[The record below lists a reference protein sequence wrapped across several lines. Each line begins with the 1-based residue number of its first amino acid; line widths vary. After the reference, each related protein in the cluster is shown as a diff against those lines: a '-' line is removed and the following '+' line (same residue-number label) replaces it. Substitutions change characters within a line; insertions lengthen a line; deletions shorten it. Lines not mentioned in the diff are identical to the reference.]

1 MKKTLLVMLSIFL
14 VFSIGLA
21 GAQDKAQNKERVKE
35 KPKVIQRTG
44 EVAAIDIAAR
54 SMTVKPLRYKEDI
67 VVTINENTF
76 VKMNKE
82 KKTVADVKVGDV
94 VTVWFFEKD
103 KSVKSIDIKPPKP
116 EQKAPEP
123 AKPSPKK

>member
-1 MKKTLLVMLSIFL
+1 MKKTLIVIFSILL
-14 VFSIGLA
+14 VFAIGLA
-21 GAQDKAQNKERVKE
+21 GAQDKAQNRERVKE

-44 EVAAIDIAAR
+44 EVVAIDIAAR

-82 KKTVADVKVGDV
+82 KRTVADVKVGDV

-103 KSVKSIDIKPPKP
+103 KSVKSIDIKPPKA

>member
-1 MKKTLLVMLSIFL
+1 MKRTILIMLSIVL
-14 VFSIGLA
+14 VFSVGIA
-21 GAQDKAQNKERVKE
+21 SAQDKEKIKD

-44 EVAAIDIAAR
+44 EVVAMDIAAR
-54 SMTVKPLRYKEDI
+54 SMTVKSLRYKEDI
-67 VVTINENTF
+67 VVTINETTF

-82 KKTVADVKVGDV
+82 KKSLADVKVGDI

-103 KSVKSIDIKPPKP
+103 KSAKSIDIKPPRP

-123 AKPSPKK
+123 AKPSPKR

>member
-1 MKKTLLVMLSIFL
+1 MKRTILIMLSIIL
-14 VFSIGLA
+14 VFSVGIA
-21 GAQDKAQNKERVKE
+21 GAQDREKIKD

-44 EVAAIDIAAR
+44 EVVAMDIAAR
-54 SMTVKPLRYKEDI
+54 SMTVKSLRYKEDI
-67 VVTINENTF
+67 VVTINETTF

-82 KKTVADVKVGDV
+82 KKSLADVKVGDI

-103 KSVKSIDIKPPKP
+103 KSAKSIDIKPPRP

-123 AKPSPKK
+123 AKPSPKR

>member
-82 KKTVADVKVGDV
+82 KKTVADVKVGDI

-103 KSVKSIDIKPPKP
+103 KSAKSIDIKPPKP

>member
-1 MKKTLLVMLSIFL
+1 MKRTILIMLSIIL
-14 VFSIGLA
+14 VFSVGIA
-21 GAQDKAQNKERVKE
+21 GAQDREKIKD

-44 EVAAIDIAAR
+44 EVVAMDIAAR
-54 SMTVKPLRYKEDI
+54 SMTVKSLRYKEDI
-67 VVTINENTF
+67 VVTINETTF

-82 KKTVADVKVGDV
+82 KKSLADVKVGDI

-103 KSVKSIDIKPPKP
+103 KSAKSIDIKPPKP

-123 AKPSPKK
+123 AKPSPKR